1 MLQKLLIKNMYL
13 FCLIVFM
20 QSYSQEN
27 IFNRSSI
34 KTGIGIGFNDSREE
48 SGFGLVYNLGYQK
61 SFGEKERL
69 RINPNLIIGGFS
81 TNLITDTRDQF
92 YRITSLQMNV
102 SYDVVRFKSF
112 SLLLTS
118 GAFGNYSRG
127 LLGTGGELQNHQ
139 SSEYFHKFYYGG
151 SLGFGFRINP
161 PKSRIAYEIKPFNI
175 QFGSKGFSLGYM
187 MIGLDIKFKK

>member
-1 MLQKLLIKNMYL
+1 MFQKLLLKSIHL
-13 FCLIVFM
+13 CCLILFM
-20 QSYSQEN
+20 KSYSQEN

-81 TNLITDTRDQF
+81 TNLISDTRDQF

-102 SYDVVRFKSF
+102 SYDVVRYKSF
-112 SLLLTS
+112 SLLLTT

-127 LLGTGGELQNHQ
+127 LFGTGGELQNHQ
-139 SSEYFHKFYYGG
+139 SSEYFYKFYYGG
-151 SLGFGFRINP
+151 SLGIGFRINP
-161 PKSRIAYEIKPFNI
+161 AKSRIAYEIKPYNV
-175 QFGSKGFSLGYM
+175 QFGNKGFVLGYM
-187 MIGLDIKFKK
+187 MIGLDFKFKK